1 MSYENIMKELSEIKE
16 NPAIVEETYDRLDSL
31 LNSIIKVEKKHLY
44 GLETTSEAKRQEEI
58 KKLIDAYLLEMEAE
72 GEP

>member
-1 MSYENIMKELSEIKE
+1 MSYEKIMKELSHIKN
-16 NPAIVEETYDRLDSL
+16 NPEVVEEIYDHLDNL

-58 KKLIDAYLLEMEAE
+58 KKLIDVYLLEKEE
-72 GEP
+72 K